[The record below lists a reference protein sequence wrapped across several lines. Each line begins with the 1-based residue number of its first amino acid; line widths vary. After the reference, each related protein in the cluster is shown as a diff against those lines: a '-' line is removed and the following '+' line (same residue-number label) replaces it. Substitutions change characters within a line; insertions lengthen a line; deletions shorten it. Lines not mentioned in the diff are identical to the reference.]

1 MEINISPMAIKD
13 LEEIAPILLSDF
25 DDFWTIS
32 TLALEINNPNTIY
45 IVAKLNDEIVG
56 FAGIWQILDEI
67 HLNNIVVKKS
77 KRNLGIGTYLL
88 NSLIKLSTKKNAT
101 VLTLEVNQDN
111 YSAIHLY
118 EKSGFKVVGCRKNY
132 YPNQKD
138 AILMSLFFTT

>member
-1 MEINISPMAIKD
+1 MEINISPMTIKD

-77 KRNLGIGTYLL
+77 NRNLGIGTYLL

>member
-1 MEINISPMAIKD
+1 MEINISPMTIKD

>member
-1 MEINISPMAIKD
+1 MEINISPMTIKD

-118 EKSGFKVVGCRKNY
+118 EKFGFKVVGCRKNY

>member
-1 MEINISPMAIKD
+1 MEINISPMTIKD

-45 IVAKLNDEIVG
+45 IVAKSNDEIVG